1 MNDQIKVL
9 NKLDEMNIKYEVVEH
24 IAINVDPEVESFGT
38 DFKGAN
44 IVKNLFLKN
53 AKGKEHF
60 LVIMDK
66 EKELNLKELKVQI
79 NSSVLSNA
87 SMIRLEKFL
96 KLKNG
101 VVSPF
106 GVFNDEKKRVKVL
119 IDSDLD
125 KDQIIG
131 VNINNTPATVLLL
144 LNDLIA
150 LIEANGN
157 TIRYITINEITL
169 EDTITTEP
177 SNNDDATVIDIS
189 L

>member
-60 LVIMDK
+60 LVIMDN
-66 EKELNLKELKVQI
+66 EKELNLKELRVQLD
-79 NSSVLSNA
+79 SSVLSVG

-106 GVFNDEKKRVKVL
+106 GVLNDEKNRVKVL
-119 IDSDLD
+119 IDSDLA
-125 KDQIIG
+125 KDQIIA

-144 LNDLIA
+144 LSDLIA
-150 LIEANGN
+150 VIEANGN
-157 TIRYITINEITL
+157 NIRYITINNISI
-169 EDTITTEP
+169 EDTP
-177 SNNDDATVIDIS
+177 VDDSSNDDAIVVDIS